1 MENSIKSIF
10 CSYRGILI
18 VLDSS
23 GNRIDELCG
32 EVTLEKYNEIQKR
45 TGEFTEYDG
54 KANYEAAVEKLI
66 KEKEEKERKEEKQ
79 TRKIPQ
85 QPKGKP
91 SAFPPK
97 FTKNKFLNYLII
109 GTVFLVILPVFSAF
123 ILKKWKR

>member
-1 MENSIKSIF
+1 MENSVVKSIF

-18 VLDSS
+18 VLDSA

-32 EVTLEKYNEIQKR
+32 EITLEKYNQIQKR

-54 KANYEAAVEKLI
+54 KSNYDAAVEKLI
-66 KEKEEKERKEEKQ
+66 KEKEEKERKEEKKQ
-79 TRKIPQ
+79 TKTPR
-85 QPKGKP
+85 QPAGQ

-97 FTKNKFLNYLII
+97 FTKNKFLNYLVI